1 MGNLIVLDLGTST
14 RFKRPVWEVIQEHW
28 RYSIFLSVASLFLAY
43 FISVP
48 LGVLAAVRHNQ
59 FADRGVGL
67 ALFVL
72 YSLPSFFAATLMQT
86 YLTDA
91 NKSIFSWFPVSGF
104 QSGDPNMQTTMQMLG
119 DMTWHMILPL
129 VCLTYGGLAAI
140 SRYARTGLL
149 DVIRSDYVRTARAK
163 GLPEWI
169 VIMKHAVRNGL
180 IPILTL
186 LGFTLPALIG
196 GSIIIE
202 HIFAI
207 DGMGKLMITAIQFR
221 DYNVI
226 MGELLIASV
235 LTLLGILLSDISYA
249 LVDPRISLE

>member
-1 MGNLIVLDLGTST
+1 
-14 RFKRPVWEVIQEHW
+14 
-28 RYSIFLSVASLFLAY
+28 
-43 FISVP
+43 
-48 LGVLAAVRHNQ
+48 
-59 FADRGVGL
+59 
-67 ALFVL
+67 
-72 YSLPSFFAATLMQT
+72 
-86 YLTDA
+86 
-91 NKSIFSWFPVSGF
+91 
-104 QSGDPNMQTTMQMLG
+104 MQMLG

-226 MGELLIASV
+226 MGELLIAAV

>member
-1 MGNLIVLDLGTST
+1 
-14 RFKRPVWEVIQEHW
+14 
-28 RYSIFLSVASLFLAY
+28 
-43 FISVP
+43 
-48 LGVLAAVRHNQ
+48 
-59 FADRGVGL
+59 
-67 ALFVL
+67 
-72 YSLPSFFAATLMQT
+72 
-86 YLTDA
+86 
-91 NKSIFSWFPVSGF
+91 
-104 QSGDPNMQTTMQMLG
+104 
-119 DMTWHMILPL
+119 MILPL

-226 MGELLIASV
+226 MGELLIAAV
-235 LTLLGILLSDISYA
+235 LTLFGILLSDISYA

>member
-1 MGNLIVLDLGTST
+1 
-14 RFKRPVWEVIQEHW
+14 
-28 RYSIFLSVASLFLAY
+28 
-43 FISVP
+43 
-48 LGVLAAVRHNQ
+48 
-59 FADRGVGL
+59 
-67 ALFVL
+67 
-72 YSLPSFFAATLMQT
+72 
-86 YLTDA
+86 
-91 NKSIFSWFPVSGF
+91 
-104 QSGDPNMQTTMQMLG
+104 MQTTLQMLG

-226 MGELLIASV
+226 MGELLIAAV
-235 LTLLGILLSDISYA
+235 LTLFGILLSDISYA

>member
-1 MGNLIVLDLGTST
+1 
-14 RFKRPVWEVIQEHW
+14 
-28 RYSIFLSVASLFLAY
+28 
-43 FISVP
+43 
-48 LGVLAAVRHNQ
+48 
-59 FADRGVGL
+59 
-67 ALFVL
+67 
-72 YSLPSFFAATLMQT
+72 
-86 YLTDA
+86 
-91 NKSIFSWFPVSGF
+91 
-104 QSGDPNMQTTMQMLG
+104 
-119 DMTWHMILPL
+119 
-129 VCLTYGGLAAI
+129 
-140 SRYARTGLL
+140 
-149 DVIRSDYVRTARAK
+149 
-163 GLPEWI
+163 
-169 VIMKHAVRNGL
+169 MKHAVRNGL

>member
-1 MGNLIVLDLGTST
+1 
-14 RFKRPVWEVIQEHW
+14 
-28 RYSIFLSVASLFLAY
+28 
-43 FISVP
+43 
-48 LGVLAAVRHNQ
+48 
-59 FADRGVGL
+59 
-67 ALFVL
+67 
-72 YSLPSFFAATLMQT
+72 MQT

>member
-1 MGNLIVLDLGTST
+1 
-14 RFKRPVWEVIQEHW
+14 
-28 RYSIFLSVASLFLAY
+28 
-43 FISVP
+43 
-48 LGVLAAVRHNQ
+48 
-59 FADRGVGL
+59 
-67 ALFVL
+67 
-72 YSLPSFFAATLMQT
+72 
-86 YLTDA
+86 
-91 NKSIFSWFPVSGF
+91 
-104 QSGDPNMQTTMQMLG
+104 MQTTMQMLG

-226 MGELLIASV
+226 MGELLIAAV